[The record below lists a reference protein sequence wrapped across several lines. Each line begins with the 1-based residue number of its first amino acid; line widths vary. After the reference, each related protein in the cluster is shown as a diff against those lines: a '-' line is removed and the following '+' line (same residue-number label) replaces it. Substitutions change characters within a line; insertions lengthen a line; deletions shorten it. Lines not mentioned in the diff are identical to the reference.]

1 MPENLSLIKK
11 QRCLLELIL
20 AAALVL
26 PLASE
31 MILELVLS
39 TANGWLLLLR
49 QPLVQVM
56 PSAIIIFYF
65 GRYIFK
71 GMLADI
77 AKHRLSDKLVL
88 GLSLISGYLLSL
100 YRCFALNKCEN
111 LYFGICSLMVIFEI
125 WGSYISI
132 DMDLDAFKYIG
143 MLKGYFYGFSLL
155 CFGAYCFFTHSYAHA
170 STAEHTGEILFLLA
184 PFTLGLLMPL
194 TCDICGSEET
204 IKRKLRQNAVIV
216 ILYRMTAIFLAL
228 WGRLD
233 LILLL
238 VLFVFELCS
247 VLINILFTN
256 EKSSIA

>member
-1 MPENLSLIKK
+1 LPQNINLIKK

-26 PLASE
+26 PLAVE
-31 MILELVLS
+31 MILELVLN
-39 TANGWLLLLR
+39 TVDGWLLLLR
-49 QPLVQVM
+49 QPLVQIM

-65 GRYIFK
+65 GRYILK

-88 GLSLISGYLLSL
+88 GLSLVSGYLLSL
-100 YRCFALNKCEN
+100 YRCFVLKEAEN

-125 WGSYISI
+125 WGSYLSI
-132 DMDLDAFKYIG
+132 DMDLDAFQYIS
-143 MLKGYFYGFSLL
+143 MLKGYFYGFALL
-155 CFGAYCFFTHSYAHA
+155 CFGAYCFFTHSYTHA
-170 STAEHTGEILFLLA
+170 FTAERTGEILFLLS

-194 TCDICGSEET
+194 TCDICGSGEA
-204 IKRKLRQNAVIV
+204 IKRKLRQNSVIV
-216 ILYRMTAIFLAL
+216 ILYRMAAIFLAL

-233 LILLL
+233 LLLLL

-247 VLINILFTN
+247 ILINILFTA